1 MDNSEKYSEKNFEHW
16 LAMFT
21 VHQKN
26 WMDENIFEQISLYKQ
41 MEGDEEYRNL
51 QKEVKGIVINND
63 LGYFLV
69 KKYKDSFLKIDDL
82 DRMTKI
88 ILEND

>member
-16 LAMFT
+16 LAMFS
-21 VHQKN
+21 VHQKK

-51 QKEVKGIVINND
+51 QKEVKEIVINND
-63 LGYFLV
+63 LGYFW
-69 KKYKDSFLKIDDL
+69 LKNI
-82 DRMTKI
+82 RI
-88 ILEND
+88 AF